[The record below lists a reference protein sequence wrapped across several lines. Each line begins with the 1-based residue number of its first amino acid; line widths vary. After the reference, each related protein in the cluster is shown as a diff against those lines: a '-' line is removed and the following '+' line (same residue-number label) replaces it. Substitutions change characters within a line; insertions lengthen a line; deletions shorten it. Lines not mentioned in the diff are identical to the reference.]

1 MTWIHD
7 GCSLARVALLSSA
20 FAVAGFAPTA
30 SAAPLADAPDT
41 ALDSSTLTAPS
52 LAPNDTIVPV
62 VSSASA
68 MSAERMAM
76 IETTLRAEG
85 PNWIGIPY
93 RWGGTSRRGIDCSAF
108 VQQYVRTTLGIE
120 LPRTTASQRYEGV
133 SIDKGDLIPGDLVF
147 FRRRG
152 TRHVGVYL
160 GDGEFIHASSSR
172 GVTISEMDSNY
183 WTRHYWMSRR
193 IITAPSDRRPTP
205 RSEARKRLLQ
215 QDTTSIRALP
225 VRG

>member
-1 MTWIHD
+1 MAWIND
-7 GCSLARVALLSSA
+7 GCAFARVALLGSA

-30 SAAPLADAPDT
+30 SAAPLTDAPDT
-41 ALDSSTLTAPS
+41 ALE
-52 LAPNDTIVPV
+52 LATRVITPHDTIVPV
-62 VSSASA
+62 VSSAAS

-133 SIDKGDLIPGDLVF
+133 SIGKDELIPGDLVF

-172 GVTISEMDSNY
+172 GVTISELASSY
-183 WTRHYWMSRR
+183 WTRYYWMSRR
-193 IITAPSDRRPTP
+193 IITAPSDRRPTS
-205 RSEARKRLLQ
+205 RAEARSRLLK
-215 QDTTSIRALP
+215 QDTTSIRAIP